1 MMISDCELKMSKTLT
16 YSLFFV
22 PLESQKPDA
31 APTLTAS
38 LIGDSIIQP
47 SLLGSAFPGPL
58 YPPDTR
64 GRPKSE
70 KSAPKCIALW
80 ARIEKN
86 RINSHPII
94 HCPLS
99 EGVSEQASKRSRAR
113 EQSK

>member
-1 MMISDCELKMSKTLT
+1 MISDCEVKMSKSLT
-16 YSLFFV
+16 YSWFFV

-38 LIGDSIIQP
+38 LIGDSIIPP
-47 SLLGSAFPGPL
+47 SLIGSAFLGPL

-99 EGVSEQASKRSRAR
+99 EGVSEVSEQASKRS
-113 EQSK
+113 